1 MAASGVVPTIPG
13 ASTYH
18 RATRTATYGFLA
30 SLPLLVAYELMMLLS
45 SAGSAIQVR
54 VGAEIWSKQL
64 LTLVGVRGTAA
75 LSLVVVAVGLV
86 IVYLERKKNIPLR
99 ARYFGW
105 LIGESAVYA
114 LVVAVLVSTV
124 VGWLFAFAQSGVGRP
139 SLFTM
144 LALSIGA
151 GLYEELIFRVILVG
165 GLYLIIRT
173 FFRDGAY
180 VVAAVFGALI
190 FSGVHYVGSLGD
202 VFTLSSFTFRFLF
215 GLALNALFLWRGFA
229 VAAWTHALYDVL
241 VVTQAAF

>member
-1 MAASGVVPTIPG
+1 MAAAGTLPTIPG

-64 LTLVGVRGTAA
+64 LTLLGVRGTAA

-86 IVYLERKKNIPLR
+86 IVYLERKKSIPLR

-105 LIGESAVYA
+105 LIAESTLYA
-114 LVVAVLVSTV
+114 LAVAVMVSTV
-124 VGWLFAFAQSGVGRP
+124 VGWLFAFAQTGAGRP

-173 FFRDGAY
+173 FYRDGAY
-180 VVAAVFGALI
+180 VVAAVLGALI
-190 FSGVHYVGSLGD
+190 FSGVHYIGALGD

-229 VAAWTHALYDVL
+229 IAAWTHALYDIL